1 MTPTLTQPV
10 IYGTREEW
18 EGSRRDHIGASE
30 VATLIGANPYQSPLA
45 LWSEKVGL
53 LPRQDASI
61 AMRRGHIIEPFAA
74 ELYEEATNE
83 ALRDP
88 GEFAVWSHPELPCLR
103 CTPDRLRVSDGAPVE
118 LKDLGYHVARQMAE
132 GDPPLGYIAQVQC
145 QMAVLGASRADLG
158 CVIDGRDFKV
168 FSFGRDD
175 KFIAVMLAEVAEFY
189 ERLQT
194 GTPPPPDGL
203 PSTAAALAALHPDDN
218 GETITLPSDAIQA
231 AYALNLAKV
240 RLKEL
245 ETEKAA
251 AENVLKAALGNA
263 TFGEAPGMRWSWK
276 TQERAGCLR
285 VPDTDEARRALDLAG
300 IDFKETATSKFRVL
314 RSLKARV

>member
-30 VATLIGANPYQSPLA
+30 VATIIGANPYQSPLA

-74 ELYEEATNE
+74 ELYEEATGE
-83 ALRDP
+83 ALHDP

-203 PSTAAALAALHPDDN
+203 PSTAAALAALHPDDT
-218 GETITLPSDAIQA
+218 GETITLPPDAIDA
-231 AYALNLAKV
+231 AIALDRVKAHIKG
-240 RLKEL
+240 L
-245 ETEKAA
+245 EEEKTRH
-251 AENVLKAALGNA
+251 ENMIKAVLGDA
-263 TFGEAPGMRWSWK
+263 TFGEAPGIRFSWK
-276 TQERAGCLR
+276 TQERAGYLKLE
-285 VPDTDEARRALDLAG
+285 DTEEVRAMLQRIGLE
-300 IDFKETATSKFRVL
+300 FKETKGSKFRVL
-314 RSLKARV
+314 RALKAKA